1 MILGYLDAEDRAY
14 DLNFATLRMK
24 IRIESAGPSGGTQVV
39 FSRTGGEE
47 RSYRL
52 FGEADVTASV
62 SMDHD
67 GHLVPLLRPVEGHL
81 HRHERGL
88 LFIAAPSKRDP
99 EEPSYFLVKLR
110 AMPSAVEYFFED
122 QEGTEIVSIP
132 ADEILRIAEVG
143 DSLMVSVSA
152 ANIALPKE
160 KLAYSVELRPTA
172 RLRSLFEGMSL
183 SPPP

>member
-24 IRIESAGPSGGTQVV
+24 IRIGPVAPSRESQVV
-39 FSRTGGEE
+39 FAPTGGAE

-52 FGEADVTASV
+52 LGEAEATASV

-67 GHLVPLLRPVEGHL
+67 GHLVPLLRPVEGRL

-88 LFIAAPSKRDP
+88 LFIAAPPKRDP
-99 EEPSYFLVKLR
+99 EDPSYFLVKLR
-110 AMPSAVEYFFED
+110 AMPSAVKYFFED

-132 ADEILRIAEVG
+132 ADEILRIAEAG
-143 DSLMVSVSA
+143 ESLRIHVSA

-160 KLAYSVELRPTA
+160 KLAYAVDLGPATRMRP
-172 RLRSLFEGMSL
+172 LLEGMPLSL
-183 SPPP
+183 SR